1 MSEGQVRGEQVW
13 CPRCN
18 EYVQLIKVANAAKLL
33 QVDKRTI
40 YRYIEQGL
48 VYSIK
53 TVGSTYRVC
62 SNCLFGPES
71 VSSNT
76 LSK

>member
-13 CPRCN
+13 CPRCS

-33 QVDKRTI
+33 QVGKRTI

-48 VYSIK
+48 VYSIRSI
-53 TVGSTYRVC
+53 GNTYRVC
-62 SNCLFGPES
+62 SNCLFRHSP
-71 VSSNT
+71 
-76 LSK
+76 